1 MLKRKFESNPKLREE
16 YTKTVEAYISDKHA
30 MLIEE
35 ENEPHQWFLPHHG
48 VYKRSNPE
56 KCRVVFD
63 CAAQCKG
70 VSLNDVI
77 VQGPNFLNNL
87 SGVLIRFRKEPV
99 AVIGDIKLMFHQC
112 FVMKQDR

>member
-1 MLKRKFESNPKLREE
+1 
-16 YTKTVEAYISDKHA
+16 

-35 ENEPHQWFLPHHG
+35 DNEPHQWFLPHHG

-63 CAAQCKG
+63 CAAQYKG

-77 VQGPNFLNNL
+77 LQGPNFLNNL